1 MKLIML
7 AGCVLPISNQLIQIL
22 NTELKNTYPTLQDF
36 SSLIA
41 ITFNFQDPDYSA
53 ELGGYHPVEI
63 RLTHDASRFKLD
75 YITDFSYV
83 GTGWNR
89 ELAKEID
96 FDLQAGICEMRF
108 CKPIPVA
115 EAGDLFNMFQENF
128 LAYYQMDIFTT
139 TITLDN

>member
-1 MKLIML
+1 ML
-7 AGCVLPISNQLIQIL
+7 ADGCVMPISNQLIQIL
-22 NTELKNTYPTLQDF
+22 NTELKKAYPTLQYF

-63 RLTHDASRFKLD
+63 RLTNNTSGFKLD

-83 GTGWNR
+83 GTGWDR

-96 FDLQAGICEMRF
+96 FDLQAGICEIRF
-108 CKPIPVA
+108 CKPIPIA

-139 TITLDN
+139 TIALDN

>member
-1 MKLIML
+1 ML
-7 AGCVLPISNQLIQIL
+7 ADGCVLPISNQLTQIL
-22 NTELKNTYPTLQDF
+22 NTELKNAYPTLQDF

-63 RLTHDASRFKLD
+63 RLTNDASGFKLD

-83 GTGWNR
+83 GTGWDR

-108 CKPIPVA
+108 CKPIPIA
-115 EAGDLFNMFQENF
+115 EAGGLFNMFQENF

-139 TITLDN
+139 KITLDN